1 MYEGPLR
8 GQPLVVELHNTVY
21 AAGGEPRD
29 GIADAAGLRA
39 WLDAL
44 ASELPVAAAQV
55 DCDRIADFHALRDAV
70 RAALQAR
77 AHERPVPAAA
87 RGALNAASA
96 AAPRSAQ
103 LDEHGRAVVRDHT
116 ADPTTVALA
125 VLAAQAIELAGSD
138 DAPSLRVCGAPGC
151 VLLFVADR
159 PRRAWC
165 SQACGNRAR
174 QARHY
179 ARKRGN

>member
-8 GQPLVVELHNTVY
+8 GQPLAVELHNTLY
-21 AAGGEPRD
+21 AAGGELRD

-39 WLDAL
+39 WLEAMQGQ
-44 ASELPVAAAQV
+44 LPVAAAAI
-55 DCDRIADFHALRDAV
+55 DCGRIADFHALREAIRDAL
-70 RAALQAR
+70 RAR
-77 AHERPVPAAA
+77 AHERPVAPAA
-87 RGALNAASA
+87 RRALNAASA
-96 AAPRSAQ
+96 AAPRSAR
-103 LDEHGRAVVRDHT
+103 LDEQGRAVVRDH
-116 ADPTTVALA
+116 ADDAATVALA
-125 VLAAQAIELAGSD
+125 ALAAQAIELAGGD
-138 DAPSLRVCGAPGC
+138 DAPPLRACGAPGC

-179 ARKRGN
+179 ARQRGI